1 MLRQLLL
8 VTLGL
13 AVCFMGSA
21 EAGGRRGRGR
31 RRRRRRNKQPATSTP
46 CGTCSDDH
54 QVAATGS
61 FKGGKDKKGKLSE
74 GEGACDC
81 LNLCAGELYY
91 QVQQKKGGAQDCY
104 CASGKLKKMKK
115 SKKAFLGAVT
125 VELSTTLAE
134 MAEKSSVT
142 PNTVCSAE
150 TPAPTGSPTLSP
162 TASPSASPTAS
173 PTANPTASPTYS
185 PSGYPTESPTLNP
198 TASPTTRYVVGTQG
212 SNECPEGSTPIRSM
226 DACWAAAASLSIVA
240 DDGSR
245 RWTGEADGVPP
256 RCSYQAGGD
265 SAPHW
270 NTKVG
275 NNDGAY
281 TPICDQGPPAADMLL
296 MHLLGGSDNISAAN
310 VWNNGGVSNSD
321 EASNYRSDAVSSWGA
336 IVARDYKYVKVSVM
350 EDGGNTEAQYMT
362 FSTDMTDS
370 TNWYSKAKVAGSSWN
385 LDSWTGEGE
394 QYFQLNE
401 QCCGREFL
409 VSHNYGGCDQDN
421 GWLNL
426 DAASQWVGGKR
437 GATKWGG
444 QYSEENGGWSG
455 RSTKPFVGG
464 WCGGGNCDNHKNIWA
479 DDLGDWHGNVA
490 NWGGEVSDN
499 RSWTGSHW
507 IETTYQCPANEVVS
521 ELRCQGSRCDNI
533 TVYCSGPITTT
544 DYRLLNADANTHW
557 APWFSEE
564 GNGQGWCGENQV
576 IIGLQCKGDYCDDM
590 SWRCREFQ
598 KDIKNDPCQ
607 WEHDDKSASWKNDGH
622 KFQIIYSKGAANENF
637 LNGNVARAHSVKITA
652 TNTL

>member
-1 MLRQLLL
+1 VWSFRNIMLRQVLF

-13 AVCFMGSA
+13 AVCFMGTA
-21 EAGGRRGRGR
+21 EAGRHRGGDRRGR
-31 RRRRRRNKQPATSTP
+31 RRRRRRRSGAPATTTP
-46 CGTCSDDH
+46 CATCEDNH

-61 FKGGKDKKGKLSE
+61 FKGGKKKKGRLAE

-81 LNLCAGELYY
+81 LNLCAGTMYY
-91 QVQQKKGGAQDCY
+91 QIQQKKGGAQDCY
-104 CASGKLKKMKK
+104 CASGKLKKMKA
-115 SKKAFLGAVT
+115 SKKAFLGGVT
-125 VELSTTLAE
+125 VELSTALAE

-150 TPAPTGSPTLSP
+150 TPAPTDSPTPSP
-162 TASPSASPTAS
+162 TDSPSAS
-173 PTANPTASPTYS
+173 
-185 PSGYPTESPTLNP
+185 P
-198 TASPTTRYVVGTQG
+198 TASPTTRYVVGTLG
-212 SNECPEGSTPIRSM
+212 SNECPEGSIPIRSM

-240 DDGSR
+240 TDGVR
-245 RWTGEADGVPP
+245 QWTGEADAVPP
-256 RCSYQAGGD
+256 RCSYQAGAGGD
-265 SAPHW
+265 NAPHW

-275 NNDGAY
+275 SNDGGY

-296 MHLLGGSDNISAAN
+296 MRLLGGSDGISAAN
-310 VWNNGGVSNSD
+310 VWNSGGGVSSTDNGAD
-321 EASNYRSDAVSSWGA
+321 NYRADAVSSWGD
-336 IVARDYKYVKVSVM
+336 IVRDYKYVKVSVM

-362 FSTDMTDS
+362 FNTAMTDS
-370 TNWYSKAKVAGSSWN
+370 LNWYSKDAVAGSSWN
-385 LDSWTGEGE
+385 LDSWTGVGE

-437 GATKWGG
+437 DGTTWGN

-455 RSTKPFVGG
+455 RSNTPFVGG

-479 DDLGDWHGNVA
+479 NNLGDWHQGGW

-499 RSWTGSHW
+499 ESWTGSHT
-507 IETTYQCPANEVVS
+507 ITTTYQCPADEVVS
-521 ELRCQGSRCDNI
+521 ELRCQGDRCDNI
-533 TVYCSGPITTT
+533 TVYCSGAITTT
-544 DYRLLNADANTHW
+544 EYRLINADANTHW
-557 APWFSEE
+557 AKWFSEE

-598 KDIKNDPCQ
+598 KDLKNDPCP
-607 WEHDDKSASWKNDGH
+607 WEHDDKSVNWKSDGH
-622 KFQIIYSKGAANENF
+622 KFQIIYSKGDANENF